1 MIDITVNSKKHSVQE
16 NISVVTLLE
25 DLIVSS
31 DGIAI
36 AINQEIISRE
46 DWQTTTV
53 KNSDTI
59 LIIQAT
65 QGG

>member
-16 NISVVTLLE
+16 NTSVVTLLE
-25 DLIVSS
+25 ELIVSS

-46 DWQTTTV
+46 DWQITTV
-53 KNSDTI
+53 KNNDTI